1 MGIIEIVLTIWA
13 WNRGWRGWS
22 LLPTCIGLAIVL
34 IVGFVLY
41 DAGVLKIV
49 VPNLG
54 GLVIID
60 LVVICAL
67 IFMVARPREK
77 PPAPTVNLAS
87 PLSQVASDP
96 YGKPM
101 NMVPAVICHMVKAKL
116 ILPDR
121 SEIPL
126 GGMVRQI
133 GRNDFERLVSPE
145 ALRYISRQ
153 HLWIK
158 YDNGRY
164 FAEDSYS
171 ANGTKVNMI
180 EIKGKGLQELKD
192 GDLIDI
198 GGMIQLIFKIL
209 S

>member
-1 MGIIEIVLTIWA
+1 MGIIEIALAIWA

-22 LLPTCIGLAIVL
+22 LLPIGIGWAIVL

-49 VPNLG
+49 VPNIRGLIIIELAVLG
-54 GLVIID
+54 M
-60 LVVICAL
+60 L
-67 IFMVARPREK
+67 IFMIARPREK
-77 PPAPTVNLAS
+77 PSAPTGNLVSS
-87 PLSQVASDP
+87 PSQVPSDS
-96 YGKPM
+96 YDKPT
-101 NMVPAVICHMVKAKL
+101 VICPVVKAKL

-126 GGMVRQI
+126 AGMAKQI
-133 GRNDFERLVSPE
+133 GRSDFERIVSPE

-158 YDNGRY
+158 YDSGKY
-164 FAEDSYS
+164 FAEDSDS
-171 ANGTKVNMI
+171 ANGTKVNGI
-180 EIKGKGLQELKD
+180 EIKGKGLQELND
-192 GDLIDI
+192 GDRIDI
-198 GGMIQLIFKIL
+198 GGVIQLVFKML